1 MGLYPATRNA
11 SRREDHVV
19 GRGEN
24 KPEVSGSLHCLF
36 PLDFWKVL
44 WQQQRREQGLHA
56 TFGAPG
62 LQNTWC
68 VSLAVFVMFA
78 YKHTKQSFL
87 FGRNLCKTDSVHTVF
102 LSFFFPLSV
111 CGKCWIDEQV
121 HVSTG
126 SIQFAACS
134 NTDR

>member
-1 MGLYPATRNA
+1 M
-11 SRREDHVV
+11 E
-19 GRGEN
+19 GRWEN

-68 VSLAVFVMFA
+68 VGLAVFVMFA
-78 YKHTKQSFL
+78 YEHTKQSFL
-87 FGRNLCKTDSVHTVF
+87 LGRNLCKTDSVHTVF
-102 LSFFFPLSV
+102 LSVFFSHCQSV
-111 CGKCWIDEQV
+111 ESDCWIDEQV
-121 HVSTG
+121 HVSIG
-126 SIQFAACS
+126 SVHFAACS
-134 NTDR
+134 NTDW